1 MNLAKIKRDKDVK
14 QLKQNKQRLVENF
27 TILHQNNIQPTAAS
41 LRVNM
46 YATTNL
52 SEGTKG
58 NLPIVRGKKNNLSV
72 SGAGSAN
79 GESTFNRF
87 PSRMTGSFNPNVNSP
102 LFHSQYGTQKQSLPT
117 STKNAK
123 K

>member
-1 MNLAKIKRDKDVK
+1 
-14 QLKQNKQRLVENF
+14 
-27 TILHQNNIQPTAAS
+27 
-41 LRVNM
+41 M
-46 YATTNL
+46 YATANL
-52 SEGTKG
+52 NEGTKG

-102 LFHSQYGTQKQSLPT
+102 LFNSQYGTHKQSMPT
-117 STKNAK
+117 STKNTK
-123 K
+123 KQNKLKLPSLGSLAGQPAGKSFI